1 MQAKLILQKVVNKV
15 VNYDSLPLFRLA
27 VKVVVD
33 ILVFIIIVTLF
44 IGLGRI
50 ILQMY
55 QIFNG
60 MSLNAFLNMMIASIL
75 SLLVVIE
82 LFKGFIEYYEAK
94 RFRLHSLIDSGI
106 VFVLRELF
114 LQLFEGKIYK
124 EIWSFLGFA
133 TILISLS
140 LVRTL
145 AIKISP
151 EKGGRVK

>member
-1 MQAKLILQKVVNKV
+1 MRVKLALQRII
-15 VNYDSLPLFRLA
+15 NYDSLPLFRLA

-44 IGLGRI
+44 IGLGRV

-60 MSLNAFLNMMIASIL
+60 MDLNAFLNTMITSIL

-82 LFKGFIEYYEAK
+82 LFKGFIEYYEIN

-106 VFVLRELF
+106 IFVLRELF

-124 EIWSFLGFA
+124 GSFLGFA
-133 TILISLS
+133 AIFISLA
-140 LVRTL
+140 LARTL

-151 EKGGRVK
+151 EKGEKDENCPHF